1 MNKYKCLNTECAN
14 EFSAIELNNCP
25 KCNGVEIISNGY
37 SDELI
42 LKKLKRKALLIWLAV
57 LSPLIIMVFVLS
69 STAFGVFGEL
79 PTFDQ
84 LENPQ
89 NNWATEII
97 SEDSVVLGKYFYE
110 NRSLIKR
117 SQIPDHFVNA
127 LLATEDIRFREHSG
141 IDFKALARAVFGA
154 LTFSKQSGG
163 ASTITQQL
171 SKMLF
176 TKKPASGLDRIKQK
190 LKEWIIAVR
199 LERRYT
205 KDEIL
210 IMYLNRFDWVNN
222 AVGIKSATKVYF
234 NKDVENL
241 SVSESAMFVG
251 MLKNPSLFNPN
262 RRLEITQERR
272 NIVLSQMKKYNFIND
287 STFNSCVDQPIFLD
301 FKKESHTQ
309 GLAPYFREFLRE
321 KMKGWCKANSKP
333 DGSNY
338 NLYTDGLKIYTTIN
352 SRLQGFAEEATTIHM
367 SNLQED
373 FYRHWDGYTNAPF
386 PEDFEQEQIDPIM
399 QQAMKRSE
407 RYKKLKSSGFKIEK
421 IEEIFDKKVQMS
433 LFSWKGRIDTILSPR
448 DSLLYSKYFIHSGM
462 MSMNPNTGYVKAYVG
477 GINYEN
483 FQYDHVT
490 QGKRQVGS
498 TFKPFLYSLAIQEGY
513 SPCYE
518 VPNVPVVFDKHKYRL
533 EKDWAPKNSGG
544 EDLEGLTLTL
554 KYGLANSINTI
565 TAFIMKQF
573 GPHAVVD
580 LAKKIGIQ
588 SKILA
593 VPSLCLGT
601 FDLSVYEMVGAY
613 STFANKGVWVEP
625 IFITRIEDKNGVII
639 DEFSPKTVEAMSEK
653 TADVMVRLLQGVV
666 DGVYSPTAKKKT
678 GTGVRL
684 RYKYGFKNE
693 IGGKTG
699 TTQNQSDG
707 WFMGITPNL
716 VTGVWAGC
724 EDRSIH
730 FRDIQFGQGA
740 NMALPIFAEYMQR
753 VYADTANSKVFPEKF
768 NISRAIDL
776 QLECDETNS
785 LIQEEEF

>member
-1 MNKYKCLNTECAN
+1 MNKRKQ
-14 EFSAIELNNCP
+14 
-25 KCNGVEIISNGY
+25 IS
-37 SDELI
+37 
-42 LKKLKRKALLIWLAV
+42 IWLII
-57 LSPLIIMVFVLS
+57 LSPIFLIYLIMSL
-69 STAFGVFGEL
+69 TAFGFFGEL
-79 PTFDQ
+79 PTFSQ
-84 LENPQ
+84 LENPE
-89 NNWATEII
+89 NNWATEIV
-97 SEDSVVLGKYFYE
+97 SSDSVVLGKYFYE
-110 NRSLIKR
+110 NRSLVKKK
-117 SQIPDHFVNA
+117 QIPVHFINA
-127 LLATEDIRFREHSG
+127 LLATEDIRYREHSG
-141 IDFKALARAVFGA
+141 IDFRALVRAAIGVF
-154 LTFSKQSGG
+154 FSSNSGG

-176 TKKPASGLDRIKQK
+176 TKKPASGFDRLKQK
-190 LKEWIIAVR
+190 LKEWIISAQ

-210 IMYLNRFDWVNN
+210 VMYLNRFDWVNN
-222 AVGIKSATKVYF
+222 AVGIKSASKVYF
-234 NKDVENL
+234 NKEVDSL
-241 SVSESAMFVG
+241 SINESAMLVG

-262 RRLEITQERR
+262 RRIEITEKRR
-272 NIVLSQMKKYNFIND
+272 NIVLSQMRKYDFISD
-287 STFNSCVDQPIFLD
+287 SVYNQLLPQPIKLD

-309 GLAPYFREFLRE
+309 GLAPYFREFLRN
-321 KMKGWCKANSKP
+321 KMKSWCKENYKS
-333 DGSNY
+333 DGENY
-338 NLYTDGLKIYTTIN
+338 NLYTDGLKIYTTID
-352 SRLQGFAEEATTIHM
+352 SRLQRFAEEATVVHM
-367 SNLQED
+367 SSLQKD
-373 FYRHWDGYTNAPF
+373 FYKHWDGQPNAPF
-386 PEDFEQEQIDPIM
+386 PEDFEPEQIELLLS
-399 QQAMKRSE
+399 QSMKRSD
-407 RYKKLKSSGFKIEK
+407 RYKRLKSYGVDKDKIK
-421 IEEIFDKKVQMS
+421 EIFNKKVPMS
-433 LFSWKGRIDTILSPR
+433 LFSWNGRIDTTLSPM

-462 MSMNPNTGYVKAYVG
+462 MSMEPGSGHVKAYVG

-518 VPNVPVVFDKHKYRL
+518 VPNVPVVFDKYKWRL
-533 EKDWAPKNSGG
+533 EKDWVPKNSGG

-565 TAFIMKQF
+565 TAYIMKQF

-580 LAKKIGIQ
+580 LARKIGIQ

-625 IFITRIEDKNGVII
+625 IFISRIEDKNGVII
-639 DEFSPKTVEAMSEK
+639 EDFTPKSVEAMSEK
-653 TADVMVRLLQGVV
+653 TADIMVRLLQGVV
-666 DGVYSPTAKKKT
+666 DGVYSPTAKKRT
-678 GTGVRL
+678 GTGIRL

-724 EDRSIH
+724 EDRSVH
-730 FRDIQFGQGA
+730 FRDIQNGQGA

-753 VYADTANSKVFPEKF
+753 VYSDTSVSKVFPEKF
-768 NISRAIDL
+768 DISRTIDL
-776 QLECDETNS
+776 SLECDESNTIFN
-785 LIQEEEF
+785 EEEF

>member
-1 MNKYKCLNTECAN
+1 MNKRKQ
-14 EFSAIELNNCP
+14 
-25 KCNGVEIISNGY
+25 IS
-37 SDELI
+37 
-42 LKKLKRKALLIWLAV
+42 IWLII
-57 LSPLIIMVFVLS
+57 LSPIFLIYLIMSL
-69 STAFGVFGEL
+69 TAFGFFGEL
-79 PTFDQ
+79 PTFSQ
-84 LENPQ
+84 LENPE
-89 NNWATEII
+89 NNWATEIV
-97 SEDSVVLGKYFYE
+97 SSDSVVLGKYFYE
-110 NRSLIKR
+110 NRSLVKKK
-117 SQIPDHFVNA
+117 QIPVHFINA
-127 LLATEDIRFREHSG
+127 LLATEDIRYREHSG
-141 IDFKALARAVFGA
+141 IDFRALVRAAIGVF
-154 LTFSKQSGG
+154 FSSNSGG

-176 TKKPASGLDRIKQK
+176 TKKPASGFDRLKQK
-190 LKEWIIAVR
+190 LKEWIISAQ

-210 IMYLNRFDWVNN
+210 VMYLNRFDWVNN
-222 AVGIKSATKVYF
+222 AVGIKSASKVYF
-234 NKDVENL
+234 NKEVDSL
-241 SVSESAMFVG
+241 SINESAMLVG

-262 RRLEITQERR
+262 RRIEMTEKRR
-272 NIVLSQMKKYNFIND
+272 NIVLSQMRKYDFISD
-287 STFNSCVDQPIFLD
+287 SVYNQLLPQPIKLD

-309 GLAPYFREFLRE
+309 GLAPYFREFLRN
-321 KMKGWCKANSKP
+321 KMKSWCKENYKS
-333 DGSNY
+333 DGENY
-338 NLYTDGLKIYTTIN
+338 NLYTDGLKIYTTID
-352 SRLQGFAEEATTIHM
+352 SRLQRFAEEATVVHM
-367 SNLQED
+367 SSLQKD
-373 FYRHWDGYTNAPF
+373 FYKHWDGQPNAPF
-386 PEDFEQEQIDPIM
+386 PEDFEPEQIELLLS
-399 QQAMKRSE
+399 QSMKRSD
-407 RYKKLKSSGFKIEK
+407 RYKRLKSYGVDKDKIK
-421 IEEIFDKKVQMS
+421 EIFNKKVPMS
-433 LFSWKGRIDTILSPR
+433 LFSWNGRIDTTLSPM

-462 MSMNPNTGYVKAYVG
+462 MSMEPGSGHVKAYVG

-518 VPNVPVVFDKHKYRL
+518 VPNVPVVFDKYKWRL
-533 EKDWAPKNSGG
+533 EKDWVPKNSGG

-565 TAFIMKQF
+565 TAYIMKQF

-580 LAKKIGIQ
+580 LARKIGIQ

-625 IFITRIEDKNGVII
+625 IFISRIEDKNGVII
-639 DEFSPKTVEAMSEK
+639 EDFTPKSVEAMSEK
-653 TADVMVRLLQGVV
+653 TADIMVRLLQGVV
-666 DGVYSPTAKKKT
+666 DGVYSPTAKKRT
-678 GTGVRL
+678 GTGIRL

-724 EDRSIH
+724 EDRSVH
-730 FRDIQFGQGA
+730 FRDIQNGQGA

-753 VYADTANSKVFPEKF
+753 VYSDTSVSKVFPEKF
-768 NISRAIDL
+768 DISRTIDL
-776 QLECDETNS
+776 SLECDESNTIFN
-785 LIQEEEF
+785 EEEF